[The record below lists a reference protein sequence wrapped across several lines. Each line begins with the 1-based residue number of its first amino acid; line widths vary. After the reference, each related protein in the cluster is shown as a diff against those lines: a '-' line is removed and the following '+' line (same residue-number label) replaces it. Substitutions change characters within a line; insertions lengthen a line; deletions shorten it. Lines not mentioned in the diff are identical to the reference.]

1 MALTESQIVIDTKE
15 LQKETRLMKCKVKA
29 LSNFALARNRLI
41 QLLDEQ
47 DLPSRNDV
55 KSACQN
61 LDLSLETSM
70 EVLDKLTE
78 LSIDSKQLAK
88 ATKIVSQM
96 ENLLGE
102 YSSAYDE
109 AHHHLN
115 SHYACYNTSNGVADE
130 QEREKQDQESLPQG
144 TPSIEPETK
153 SVSQPTIE
161 QDLWKQLKRIE
172 IPVFSGDK
180 RKYDSWKA
188 AFLACVDRAPATDE
202 FKMLQLKQCL
212 AGEAL
217 CAIEHLG
224 HSAAA
229 YGTAKERLERK
240 FGGKRRQISLYYE
253 EIDQFKQIRPNHS
266 KDLEQYADLLE
277 LLVIKLK
284 EAGQLGELCNGSLYC
299 KLQQKLPECM
309 LARYHR
315 WLFESETEESVTAL
329 KTWVFHESEFLTM
342 ASETTHGLRCNIKD
356 TNVTEPRQEPT
367 WDGQRTFFGEI
378 VNIHSNDNISCDVCG
393 DNHTI
398 FNCSQFEKMSVPVRW
413 ETAKRLKRCY
423 RCLANGHRGKSCENS
438 QPCGRG
444 GCRKLHHRLLHTN
457 YKRKSNEEP
466 IARRQS
472 LDRMDNSNNNCNSKP
487 DVGSSDSGSHSAN
500 RNTSVMEG
508 KCEGHRPD
516 RKESGCGTCRMG
528 HHVTEHSDRTDTEI

>member
-1 MALTESQIVIDTKE
+1 
-15 LQKETRLMKCKVKA
+15 
-29 LSNFALARNRLI
+29 
-41 QLLDEQ
+41 
-47 DLPSRNDV
+47 
-55 KSACQN
+55 
-61 LDLSLETSM
+61 M

-78 LSIDSKQLAK
+78 HSIDSKQLAK
-88 ATKIVSQM
+88 AMKIVSQM
-96 ENLLGE
+96 ENLLKE
-102 YSSAYDE
+102 YSAAYDV

-115 SHYACYNTSNGVADE
+115 SHYVCINTSNGFADV

-144 TPSIEPETK
+144 TPSIEPQTRN
-153 SVSQPTIE
+153 VSQPTIE

-180 RKYDSWKA
+180 RKYESWKA

-229 YGTAKERLERK
+229 YDAAKERLERK
-240 FGGKRRQISLYYE
+240 FGGKRRQISIYYE
-253 EIDQFKQIRPNHS
+253 EIDQFQQIRTNHS

-284 EAGQLGELCNGSLYC
+284 EAGQLSELGNGSLYC

-315 WLFESETEESVTAL
+315 WLFESETEESVAAL
-329 KTWVFHESEFLTM
+329 KTWVFHESEFLTI
-342 ASETTHGLRCNIKD
+342 ASETTHGLRGNID
-356 TNVTEPRQEPT
+356 DNNVTEPRQEPT
-367 WDGQRTFFGEI
+367 WDGQRTFFGEK
-378 VNIHSNDNISCDVCG
+378 VNIQSNENIFCDVCEL
-393 DNHTI
+393 NHTI
-398 FNCSQFEKMSVPVRW
+398 FNCSEFGKMSLPVRW
-413 ETAKRLKRCY
+413 ETAKRLKLCY

-438 QPCGRG
+438 RPCGRS
-444 GCRKLHHRLLHTN
+444 GCRKLHHRLLHTH
-457 YKRKSNEEP
+457 YKRTSNEEP

-472 LDRMDNSNNNCNSKP
+472 LDRMANSNNNWKSKP
-487 DVGSSDSGSHSAN
+487 GVGSSDSGSHSTD
-500 RNTSVMEG
+500 RNTSVMG
-508 KCEGHRPD
+508 GGSLKDINQIGQ
-516 RKESGCGTCRMG
+516 KAVVA
-528 HHVTEHSDRTDTEI
+528 HVEWVTM